1 MGWNKIKFYHGVSM
15 RDIIVAGNWKMN
27 KDAFTTAEFCT
38 SLAHMLKGQFLAGVQ
53 VIVAPPYPFLS
64 IALSAL
70 ADSLVQVCA
79 QDVSPHQDGAY
90 TGEVSATMLA
100 SLGTAHCIVGHSERR
115 QYHHESDRLIRDK
128 LLRLFELRITP
139 LLCIGET
146 IVEREADQTEGV
158 LRAQLNGAFEEVT
171 LTSGRD
177 IVIAY
182 EPVWAIGTGKTA
194 TSLQAQE
201 AHAFI
206 REWLRDRFGTEIAD
220 SIHIL
225 YGGSMKPENIGEL
238 IAQPDIDGG
247 LIGGASLKI
256 GDFEAMINTALR
268 AGVNT

>member
-1 MGWNKIKFYHGVSM
+1 M
-15 RDIIVAGNWKMN
+15 RCVVANWKMN
-27 KDAFTTAEFCT
+27 LTKDEAQAFCEDLLGRLAPDFAAEV
-38 SLAHMLKGQFLAGVQ
+38 G
-53 VIVAPPYPFLS
+53 IAPPFTLLHQVS
-64 IALSAL
+64 
-70 ADSLVQVCA
+70 DLVRPRGLQVFGQNGHA
-79 QDVSPHQDGAY
+79 EAKGAY
-90 TGEVSATMLA
+90 TGEVSMPQLRDAGCSGVL
-100 SLGTAHCIVGHSERR
+100 LGHSERR
-115 QYHHESDRLIRDK
+115 QFFGETDTALAKKVKAAWQWD
-128 LLRLFELRITP
+128 LLP

-225 YGGSMKPENIGEL
+225 YGGSMKPENISEL